1 MDPRRQF
8 LARLAERV
16 PTPTRVEQ
24 AEALLWYY
32 EQTQL
37 FTERSVA
44 DVVRDIRDLGF
55 GVQPVDRLRNALR
68 RSRLTVSG
76 TARDT
81 FRINAARFQELT
93 NTYGGLLNIVE
104 PQVTSSVIPVE
115 FVAGTRTY
123 IERLVKQINAS
134 YDAGSFDAS
143 AVILRRLMES
153 LLIEIYI
160 ASGRQALI
168 RQGAVFMQLSD
179 LITTLANDTV
189 VTKSRNLVRGLSLI
203 KDIGDTAA
211 HDRTYITPKQD
222 IDDNRTAMR
231 RVINELLVLAGIQH

>member
-8 LARLAERV
+8 LVRLAERV
-16 PTPTRVEQ
+16 PARLEQ
-24 AEALLWYY
+24 AVALLWYY

-37 FTERSVA
+37 YTERSVTDIVH
-44 DVVRDIRDLGF
+44 DVEDLGF
-55 GVQPVDRLRNALR
+55 GRQNVGRLRDALR
-68 RSRLTVSG
+68 RSRLTVNG

-81 FRINAARFQELT
+81 FRINAARFPELT
-93 NTYGGLLNIVE
+93 EKYGNLLDIVE
-104 PQVTSSVIPVE
+104 PEATSSVIPVD
-115 FVAGTRTY
+115 FVSGTRTY

-153 LLIEIYI
+153 ILIEVYI
-160 ASGRQALI
+160 TAGRQAEI
-168 RQGAVFMQLSD
+168 KQGAVFMQLSD
-179 LITTLANDTV
+179 LITHIANDTNV
-189 VTKSRNLVRGLSLI
+189 NKSRNLVQGLGLI

-211 HDRTYITPKQD
+211 HHRTYITPKQD

-231 RVINELLVLAGIQH
+231 RVIHELLVLAGIR